1 MKKLILSI
9 FTIFICFACNADCIE
24 LKRSVILK
32 TASQTCEPNTLYLLQ
47 SLKECGFDSIEIEI
61 FTSQP
66 IFVQIMQSLILN
78 NDSDISIE
86 DFILGFNEF
95 KKNEKFSEYYEGTKQ
110 SLEFYSEVITSNNI
124 NSHLSI
130 LEGFNGTKQAES
142 FKSFLKKQNFI
153 DAGISF
159 KKGFREFYMS
169 EYKTDVF
176 EKNLSGIEFRN
187 VPETKIPRK
196 YYKDRISIKGE
207 IVDSE
212 IVLEVVLNNDWM
224 IIEPSKESNDPFGT
238 SISSN
243 SDCIVISNKI
253 ISDNVISKESPI
265 NPDGVLRIIK
275 GKTIIRVPF
284 KRQTK
289 NCNEKISLKMTFSL
303 FNEEGTSLPFIN
315 ETITL
320 E

>member
-159 KKGFREFYMS
+159 KK
-169 EYKTDVF
+169 
-176 EKNLSGIEFRN
+176 
-187 VPETKIPRK
+187 
-196 YYKDRISIKGE
+196 
-207 IVDSE
+207 
-212 IVLEVVLNNDWM
+212 VLENSICQNTKQTCLRKIFLVLSLEMFQKLKYLEN
-224 IIEPSKESNDPFGT
+224 
-238 SISSN
+238 
-243 SDCIVISNKI
+243 
-253 ISDNVISKESPI
+253 
-265 NPDGVLRIIK
+265 IIK
-275 GKTIIRVPF
+275 IV
-284 KRQTK
+284 
-289 NCNEKISLKMTFSL
+289 SL
-303 FNEEGTSLPFIN
+303 
-315 ETITL
+315 
-320 E
+320 